1 MGNIFNDFE
10 LLDCINLDEMMW
22 EPAGVQVCVVSTT
35 ASLTLTG
42 HAPSCTALGVA
53 IPKASLAITAHA
65 PTVHNIGVYV
75 PAASITLTGH
85 APSYFQGFIT
95 EIPAGHLTVAA
106 WPPVNVSGTPQIPTA
121 SVNLTAY
128 APVCGVA
135 QVYVQGGHLTV
146 TGYNPTYILN
156 QIMSITTAGSLV
168 LAGFA
173 PSFGP
178 AAVIIPLASVLE
190 IAAYSPAQSW
200 SLGVNALYKK
210 QTIFQCI
217 LTGAADGLDD
227 LLIPISSFQSTV
239 RDGDPTYL
247 ACVIPNSINYIAD
260 ISARTNGDIVIKQ
273 GYKLYDGSIQAEEI
287 IRVDY
292 ENLQDARGGR
302 SASATISG
310 HKTTSSSSPT
320 SVELEEVTYYGLQA
334 NGKRTFRAKP
344 DIFLRVGDTAVY
356 DTESIIIGQISYT
369 VDTRQAIMQVTE
381 K

>member
-1 MGNIFNDFE
+1 MNILNDFK
-10 LLDCINLDEMMW
+10 LLDFINLDEMIW
-22 EPAGVQVCVVSTT
+22 EPAGVQVCVISAT

-42 HAPSCTALGVA
+42 YAPSCVTLGVA
-53 IPKASLAITAHA
+53 IPKAGLTVTAYA
-65 PTVHNIGVYV
+65 PTVYNAGVYI
-75 PAASITLTGH
+75 PAASIALTGH
-85 APSYFQGFIT
+85 APEYFQGFIT
-95 EIPAGHLTVAA
+95 EVPTGNLKVAA

-121 SVNLTAY
+121 HIILTAY
-128 APVCGVA
+128 APICGVS
-135 QVYVQGGHLTV
+135 QVYVPIGHVTLT
-146 TGYNPTYILN
+146 GHNPTYILS
-156 QIMSITTAGSLV
+156 QILNISAPGLLV

-178 AAVIIPLASVLE
+178 AAAIIPKASGLE

-217 LTGAADGLDD
+217 LTGAADGLED
-227 LLIPISSFQSTV
+227 LVIPISSFQSTV

-247 ACVIPNSINYIAD
+247 ACVIPDSINYIAD

-310 HKTTSSSSPT
+310 HKTTSSSSPK
-320 SVELEEVTYYGLQA
+320 SVELEEVTYYGLQT

-356 DTESIIIGQISYT
+356 GTESIIIGQISYT

>member
-1 MGNIFNDFE
+1 MNIFNDFE
-10 LLDCINLDEMMW
+10 LLDFINLDEIMW
-22 EPAGVQVCVVSTT
+22 EAGGTQETTVISTTASLLVTGHAPSCVTLGVVIPAESISIQAYAPTQIAYYALIPTAHIDLSGHAPIIGSELVEIPSCSLALTVYAPSTYCVVSIPQ

-42 HAPSCTALGVA
+42 HNPLFGPAFAD
-53 IPKASLAITAHA
+53 I
-65 PTVHNIGVYV
+65 
-75 PAASITLTGH
+75 PAAEITLTGH
-85 APSYFQGFIT
+85 NPSHCPLLDIT
-95 EIPAGHLTVAA
+95 A
-106 WPPVNVSGTPQIPTA
+106 
-121 SVNLTAY
+121 
-128 APVCGVA
+128 
-135 QVYVQGGHLTV
+135 
-146 TGYNPTYILN
+146 
-156 QIMSITTAGSLV
+156 AGSLV

-173 PSFGP
+173 PSYGP
-178 AAVIIPLASVLE
+178 AAAIIPLSSGLE
-190 IAAYSPAQSW
+190 IAAYSPTQSW
-200 SLGVNALYKK
+200 SLGVNALDKK

-217 LTGAADGLDD
+217 LTGAADGLAD

-247 ACVIPNSINYIAD
+247 ACVIPDSINYIAD

-310 HKTTSSSSPT
+310 HKTTSSSSPK
-320 SVELEEVTYYGLQA
+320 SVELEEVTYYGLQV

-344 DIFLRVGDTAVY
+344 DIFLRVGDTAAY
-356 DTESIIIGQISYT
+356 GTESIIIGQISYT

-381 K
+381 A

>member
-1 MGNIFNDFE
+1 MNIFNDFE
-10 LLDCINLDEMMW
+10 MLDFINLDEMMW
-22 EPAGVQVCVVSTT
+22 EAGGTQETTVISTTASLLVTGHAPSCVTLGVVIPAGSISIQAYTPTQVGNYALIPTAHIDLFGHAPIIGSELVEIPSCTLALTGYAPSTFCVASIPQ

-42 HAPSCTALGVA
+42 RNPLFGPAFAD
-53 IPKASLAITAHA
+53 I
-65 PTVHNIGVYV
+65 
-75 PAASITLTGH
+75 PAAEITLTGH
-85 APSYFQGFIT
+85 NPSHYQILDISAP
-95 EIPAGHLTVAA
+95 
-106 WPPVNVSGTPQIPTA
+106 
-121 SVNLTAY
+121 
-128 APVCGVA
+128 
-135 QVYVQGGHLTV
+135 
-146 TGYNPTYILN
+146 
-156 QIMSITTAGSLV
+156 GSLV

-178 AAVIIPLASVLE
+178 AAAIIPLASGLE
-190 IAAYSPAQSW
+190 IAAYSPTQSW

-227 LLIPISSFQSTV
+227 LIIPISSFQSTV

-310 HKTTSSSSPT
+310 HKTTNSSSPK
-320 SVELEEVTYYGLQA
+320 SVELEEVTYYGLQT

-356 DTESIIIGQISYT
+356 GTESIIIGQISYT

-381 K
+381 A

>member
-1 MGNIFNDFE
+1 MNIFNDFE
-10 LLDCINLDEMMW
+10 LLDFINLDEMMW
-22 EPAGVQVCVVSTT
+22 EAGGTQETTVISTTASLLVTGHAPSCVTLGVVIPAGSISIQAYAPTQIAYYALIPTAHIDLSGHAPIIGSELVEIPSCTLALTGYAPSTYCVVSIPQ

-42 HAPSCTALGVA
+42 HNPLFGPAFAD
-53 IPKASLAITAHA
+53 IPATGI
-65 PTVHNIGVYV
+65 V
-75 PAASITLTGH
+75 LTGH
-85 APSYFQGFIT
+85 NPSHCQLLDIT
-95 EIPAGHLTVAA
+95 A
-106 WPPVNVSGTPQIPTA
+106 
-121 SVNLTAY
+121 
-128 APVCGVA
+128 
-135 QVYVQGGHLTV
+135 
-146 TGYNPTYILN
+146 
-156 QIMSITTAGSLV
+156 AGSLV

-173 PSFGP
+173 PSYGP
-178 AAVIIPLASVLE
+178 AAAIIPLASGLE
-190 IAAYSPAQSW
+190 IIAYSPTQGW
-200 SLGVNALYKK
+200 SLGLNARYKM
-210 QTIFQCI
+210 QSIFQCI
-217 LTGAADGLDD
+217 LTGAADGLED
-227 LLIPISSFQSTV
+227 LVIPISSFQSTV

-247 ACVIPNSINYIAD
+247 ACVIPDSINYIAK

-310 HKTTSSSSPT
+310 HKTTSSSSPK

-356 DTESIIIGQISYT
+356 GTESIIIGQISYT

-381 K
+381 A

>member
-1 MGNIFNDFE
+1 MNIFNDFE
-10 LLDCINLDEMMW
+10 LLDFINLDEIMW
-22 EPAGVQVCVVSTT
+22 EAGGTQETTVISTTASLLVTGHAPSCVTLGVVIPAGSISIQAYAPTQIAYYALIPTAHIDLSGHAPIIGSELVEIPSCTLALTGYAPSTFCVVSIPQ

-42 HAPSCTALGVA
+42 YNPLFGPAFAD
-53 IPKASLAITAHA
+53 I
-65 PTVHNIGVYV
+65 
-75 PAASITLTGH
+75 PAAGITLTGH
-85 APSYFQGFIT
+85 NPSNYQ
-95 EIPAGHLTVAA
+95 
-106 WPPVNVSGTPQIPTA
+106 
-121 SVNLTAY
+121 
-128 APVCGVA
+128 
-135 QVYVQGGHLTV
+135 
-146 TGYNPTYILN
+146 ILN
-156 QIMSITTAGSLV
+156 ITAAGSLV

-173 PSFGP
+173 PSYGP
-178 AAVIIPLASVLE
+178 AAAIIPLASGLE
-190 IAAYSPAQSW
+190 IAAYSPTQSW

-227 LLIPISSFQSTV
+227 LIIPISSFQSTV

-247 ACVIPNSINYIAD
+247 ACVIPDSINYIAD
-260 ISARTNGDIVIKQ
+260 ISARTNGDIIIKQ

-310 HKTTSSSSPT
+310 HKTTSSSSPK
-320 SVELEEVTYYGLQA
+320 SVELEEVTYYGLQV

-356 DTESIIIGQISYT
+356 GTESIIIGQISYT

-381 K
+381 A